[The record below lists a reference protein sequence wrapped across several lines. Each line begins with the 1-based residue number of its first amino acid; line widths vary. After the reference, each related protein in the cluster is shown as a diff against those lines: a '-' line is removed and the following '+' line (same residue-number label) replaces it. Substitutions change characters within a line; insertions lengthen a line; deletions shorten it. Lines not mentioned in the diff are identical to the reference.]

1 MLICFCFSWILEVFH
16 SFFADFCKS
25 VSTFPTGRQEPR
37 CFRFF
42 WCVYQWFFEMYTF
55 KAATHEERRARHDSG
70 AMRKKNKN
78 KKDTYLKKWWNWSN
92 WRDTGCK
99 RLQVLPESPTWKRP
113 TPRTEKDDAS
123 IHRACAYPSV
133 CACIHVQC
141 IYLATYLSPYQQTC
155 RQTWL
160 QNSSGGKPC
169 PAASS
174 WVSSESLI
182 LFPEFIAAFRAI
194 SKYLAFRA
202 IPKYLFSP
210 TLSSF
215 IAKLLPRANENHMLG
230 VSHDGWICAK
240 RLELES
246 SGGSEWTFLQSQW
259 IFQP

>member
-42 WCVYQWFFEMYTF
+42 WCVCQWFFEMYTF

-99 RLQVLPESPTWKRP
+99 DCRCCRSLQHGSDRLPERRKTMHPSTAHVPIHP
-113 TPRTEKDDAS
+113 FVHAS
-123 IHRACAYPSV
+123 M
-133 CACIHVQC
+133 
-141 IYLATYLSPYQQTC
+141 YLFSYLPVPYQQTC
-155 RQTWL
+155 QQTWL

-182 LFPEFIAAFRAI
+182 LFRN
-194 SKYLAFRA
+194 
-202 IPKYLFSP
+202 
-210 TLSSF
+210 
-215 IAKLLPRANENHMLG
+215 LLQP
-230 VSHDGWICAK
+230 
-240 RLELES
+240 
-246 SGGSEWTFLQSQW
+246 SGPYPNT
-259 IFQP
+259 